1 MTDPRQPAL
10 KRHVVNFRTPESLP
24 YLRLARV
31 VMFCCVPALTMLA
44 VSSIVLPVG
53 VFRAGPG
60 LIEHWRTV
68 ALFGALVPLIAG
80 IGWIY
85 RREQIIKFRERAGLC
100 YFCGYDL
107 RDAASGECPECGHEL
122 D

>member
-1 MTDPRQPAL
+1 MNL
-10 KRHVVNFRTPESLP
+10 RTPESLP

-31 VMFCCVPALTMLA
+31 AMFCCVPALTMVA

-53 VFRAGPG
+53 VFKAGPG

-85 RREQIIKFRERAGLC
+85 RRERQIHARAAGGLC
-100 YFCGYDL
+100 FYCGYEL
-107 RDAASGECPECGHEL
+107 REMREGRCPECGRQHG
-122 D
+122 